1 MSVLCVCGVCV
12 PYSIFWPF
20 LLIILKPIFEYIQ
33 KLFGVEKKKVEEKA
47 TCSSESTC
55 CNAKQIRSGTF
66 NLTDTDDWSA
76 LSSSADLT
84 FIRFTASW
92 CAPCKKIEPVFLSC
106 GSEYPEK
113 NFITIDV
120 DEFDDIAAS
129 YKAFAIPLFVAIRG
143 GKEVG
148 RMTGKEED
156 DLREFIRKTAETVPQ
171 E

>member
-1 MSVLCVCGVCV
+1 MSVFCICGVCV

-33 KLFGVEKKKVEEKA
+33 KVFGIEKKKVEGKA
-47 TCSSESTC
+47 ACSSEPTC
-55 CNAKQIRSGTF
+55 CNVKQAKRGTF
-66 NLTDTDDWSA
+66 NLTDSDDWSA
-76 LSSSADLT
+76 LSSSTDLT

-92 CAPCKKIEPVFLSC
+92 CAPCKKIEPFFLSC
-106 GSEYPEK
+106 GAQYSDK

-120 DEFDDIAAS
+120 DEFDEIAAS
-129 YKAFAIPLFVAIRG
+129 YAAFAIPLFVAIRG

-148 RMTGKEED
+148 RMSGKEENE
-156 DLREFIRKTAETVPQ
+156 LREFIRKTAEKEPL